1 MDLNKII
8 ELQYVEWKVKTVM
21 HIKNN
26 YGFRVVLIM
35 SDGTERV
42 QQKSGFKTKSEAN
55 NARNNVIAELTD
67 RRYIVFDKVK
77 VSEYMVFW
85 LETIMKPDIANN
97 SYVSY
102 KNSIDKYIIP
112 NLGNMYLTN
121 INRGHLIK
129 LFKKIY
135 SITKS
140 GVDIARTVLKTS
152 FDFAIYKNLM
162 NNNPVLNVS
171 LKKELKTY
179 ANKVKKIDTTKTL
192 TLEQVKI
199 LVEASVDSKIHMQI
213 LFAALMGLR
222 RGEINGLKYS
232 DIDYINRKIKIQ
244 RQLGIKPNSKKE
256 DFSPKTYTKQEIVLK
271 TDSSE
276 RELDIPDYVF
286 EEILKERKKYEKT
299 RNRWKNYFQDLDY
312 ICCSLYGRP
321 RSKSYASTHFK
332 KLLKDNN
339 LPDIRWHDLRATYAT
354 ILLKNNHNPKAVSK
368 LLGHSK
374 EIITVDVYGD
384 KQKIIEDCLEE
395 LEPFIDEV
403 IPKEEIEYDFSED
416 YEYIN
421 IIENFI
427 HNINVLS
434 LQYAR

>member
-1 MDLNKII
+1 MDLNKVI

>member
-1 MDLNKII
+1 
-8 ELQYVEWKVKTVM
+8 M
-21 HIKNN
+21 HIKNT
-26 YGFRVVLIM
+26 YGFRVILIM
-35 SDGTERV
+35 SDGSERV
-42 QQKSGFKTKSEAN
+42 QQKFGFKMKAEAN
-55 NARNNVIAELTD
+55 NARNNTIAELTD
-67 RRYIVFDKVK
+67 RKYIVFDKVK
-77 VSEYMVFW
+77 LSEYMVFW
-85 LETIMKPDIANN
+85 LETIMKPNIADN

-102 KNSIDKYIIP
+102 KNSIYKYIIP

-152 FDFAIYKNLM
+152 FDFAINKNLM

-171 LKKELKTY
+171 LKKELK
-179 ANKVKKIDTTKTL
+179 NKYNKIVKIDTSKTL

-199 LVEASVDSKIHMQI
+199 LVEASVGTKIHMQI
-213 LFAALMGLR
+213 IFAALMELR

-312 ICCSLYGRP
+312 ICCSMYGRP

-339 LPDIRWHDLRATYAT
+339 LPNIRWHDLRATYAT
-354 ILLKNNHNPKAVSK
+354 ILLKNNHNHKAVSK

-395 LEPFIDEV
+395 LETFIDEV

-421 IIENFI
+421 IIENFL
-427 HNINVLS
+427 HNINILNF
-434 LQYAR
+434 QYAR

>member
-1 MDLNKII
+1 
-8 ELQYVEWKVKTVM
+8 M
-21 HIKNN
+21 HIKNT
-26 YGFRVVLIM
+26 YGFRVILIM
-35 SDGTERV
+35 SDGSERV
-42 QQKSGFKTKSEAN
+42 QQKFGFKMKAEAN
-55 NARNNVIAELTD
+55 NARNNTIAELTD
-67 RRYIVFDKVK
+67 RKYIVFDKVK
-77 VSEYMVFW
+77 LSEYMVFW
-85 LETIMKPDIANN
+85 LETIMKPNIADN

-102 KNSIDKYIIP
+102 KNSIYKYIIP

-152 FDFAIYKNLM
+152 FDFAINKNLM

-171 LKKELKTY
+171 LKKELK
-179 ANKVKKIDTTKTL
+179 NKYNKIVKIDTSKTL

-199 LVEASVDSKIHMQI
+199 LVEASVGTKIHMQI
-213 LFAALMGLR
+213 IFAALMELR

-312 ICCSLYGRP
+312 ICCSMYGRP

-339 LPDIRWHDLRATYAT
+339 LPNIRWHDLRATYAT
-354 ILLKNNHNPKAVSK
+354 ILLKNNHNHKAVSK

-395 LEPFIDEV
+395 FEPFIDEV

-421 IIENFI
+421 IIENFL
-427 HNINVLS
+427 HNINILNF
-434 LQYAR
+434 QYAR

>member
-1 MDLNKII
+1 
-8 ELQYVEWKVKTVM
+8 
-21 HIKNN
+21 
-26 YGFRVVLIM
+26 
-35 SDGTERV
+35 
-42 QQKSGFKTKSEAN
+42 
-55 NARNNVIAELTD
+55 
-67 RRYIVFDKVK
+67 
-77 VSEYMVFW
+77 
-85 LETIMKPDIANN
+85 
-97 SYVSY
+97 
-102 KNSIDKYIIP
+102 
-112 NLGNMYLTN
+112 
-121 INRGHLIK
+121 
-129 LFKKIY
+129 
-135 SITKS
+135 
-140 GVDIARTVLKTS
+140 
-152 FDFAIYKNLM
+152 
-162 NNNPVLNVS
+162 
-171 LKKELKTY
+171 
-179 ANKVKKIDTTKTL
+179 
-192 TLEQVKI
+192 
-199 LVEASVDSKIHMQI
+199 MQI

-222 RGEINGLKYS
+222 RCEINGLKYS

-256 DFSPKTYTKQEIVLK
+256 DFLPKTYTKQEIVLK
-271 TDSSE
+271 TESSE

-427 HNINVLS
+427 HNINIFTF
-434 LQYAR
+434 QYAR

>member
-8 ELQYVEWKVKTVM
+8 ELQYVEWKVKTIM
-21 HIKNN
+21 HIKNT

-35 SDGTERV
+35 SDGSERV

-102 KNSIDKYIIP
+102 KNSIHKYIIP

-135 SITKS
+135 STTKS

-179 ANKVKKIDTTKTL
+179 SNKIKKIDTTKTL
-192 TLEQVKI
+192 TLDQVKI

-256 DFSPKTYTKQEIVLK
+256 DFLPKTYTKQEIVLK
-271 TDSSE
+271 TESSE

-354 ILLKNNHNPKAVSK
+354 ILLKNNHNPKAISK

-403 IPKEEIEYDFSED
+403 ITKEEIEYDFSED

-427 HNINVLS
+427 HNINTLS
-434 LQYAR
+434 FQYAR